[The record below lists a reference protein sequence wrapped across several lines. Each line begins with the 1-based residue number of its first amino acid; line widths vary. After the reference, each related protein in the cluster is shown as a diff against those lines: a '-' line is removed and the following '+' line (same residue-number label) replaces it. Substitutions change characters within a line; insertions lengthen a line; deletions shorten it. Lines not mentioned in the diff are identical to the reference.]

1 MFRDQDSSGVER
13 YQGDMKSVSSSRYQD
28 PCGPGGTGLPTEEL
42 EITRLINERLLRE
55 DCLESADRETVA
67 YRIAEIMVTAKRMYT
82 TSLPRL
88 TNVNGESHSSM
99 DDDLEGLRMTFL
111 HLRDLLH
118 DFDCTFFE
126 SMHHEPHSY
135 NYDGEIPDGED
146 EEAEL
151 DDEDESAE

>member
-1 MFRDQDSSGVER
+1 MIRDQDSSRPER
-13 YQGDMKSVSSSRYQD
+13 YQGGMKSASSSRYQD
-28 PCGPGGTGLPTEEL
+28 PCGAGGLGLPTEEL
-42 EITRLINERLLRE
+42 EITRLITDRLRRE

-88 TNVNGESHSSM
+88 TNVNGESQSSM

-118 DFDCTFFE
+118 DFDSTFFE
-126 SMHHEPHSY
+126 SMHHEPPSY

-146 EEAEL
+146 EEAEPDE
-151 DDEDESAE
+151 DDEGAE